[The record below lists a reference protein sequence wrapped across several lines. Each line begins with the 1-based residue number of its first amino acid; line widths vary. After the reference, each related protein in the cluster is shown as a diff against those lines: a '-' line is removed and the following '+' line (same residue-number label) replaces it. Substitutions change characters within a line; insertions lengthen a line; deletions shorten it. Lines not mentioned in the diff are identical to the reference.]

1 MRAIVMTEHGGPE
14 VLETREL
21 PDPVPAEG
29 EVLVRVRAFGLNHA
43 DTYMRAGVW
52 SFGIP
57 VLGIECVGVV
67 EQDSSGRL
75 APGAVVVALVGG
87 LARDR
92 NGSYAELVTVPSTNV
107 VPVRTDLSWADLAAI
122 PEVYATAWVA
132 LHGNLAI
139 ERGETILVRGATSA
153 VGRAAIN
160 LAVDAGATVIA
171 TTRTPRHEE
180 QLRGLGAAEVLI
192 DDGRLAAQIHERRP
206 RGIHAVL
213 DLVGNAVLRDSLQCV
228 APRGRVRQIGFLA
241 ATAFRLATCPCRRS
255 SRRRNGVPSRPVRR
269 GCSPSIRSSR
279 PTGSWSPARPAE
291 NSSSRFERPRRIRG
305 EQAPVAGI
313 NPRGRVAPYT
323 TITRAVIRCLS
334 PRVKRRS
341 PALPAPIFPCQ
352 SECSQVH
359 LCCVSRC

>member
-107 VPVRTDLSWADLAAI
+107 VPVTTDLSWADLAAI

-180 QLRGLGAAEVLI
+180 QLRMLGAAEVLI
-192 DDGRLAAQIHERRP
+192 DDGRLAAQIRERRP

-213 DLVGNAVLRDSLQCV
+213 DLVGNAVLRDSLRCV
-228 APRGRVRQIGFLA
+228 APRGRVCQIGFLGGLDPVVDFNPLA
-241 ATAFRLATCPCRRS
+241 DLPSGVALSTFASAFVLGGDGFPIS
-255 SRRRNGVPSRPVRR
+255 DVPMQEIVEKAQR
-269 GCSPSIRSSR
+269 GAFA
-279 PTGSWSPARPAE
+279 ARPARVFAFDQIVE
-291 NSSSRFERPRRIRG
+291 AHRVMESG
-305 EQAPVAGI
+305 EAG
-313 NPRGRVAPYT
+313 GKLVV
-323 TITRAVIRCLS
+323 TI
-334 PRVKRRS
+334 
-341 PALPAPIFPCQ
+341 
-352 SECSQVH
+352 
-359 LCCVSRC
+359 